1 VTNLEDDAPSSDC
14 VLIVDDDSSIRE
26 FVSMALS
33 FEGYQT
39 VTAQDGAAA
48 LELLET
54 VDPRVILLDMRMPG
68 VDGWAFARQY
78 RAKPGPLAP
87 IIVLT
92 AARDAADFAREIDAD
107 GFLPKPF
114 NLDDLLNLV
123 GKYVRV
129 C

>member
-1 VTNLEDDAPSSDC
+1 M
-14 VLIVDDDSSIRE
+14 IVDDDSSIRE

-33 FEGYQT
+33 FEGYHPI
-39 VTAQDGAAA
+39 TANDGAAA

-54 VDPRVILLDMRMPG
+54 EDPRVILLDMRMPG
-68 VDGWAFARQY
+68 VDGWAFARRY
-78 RAKPGPLAP
+78 RAKPGPRAP

-114 NLDDLLNLV
+114 NLDELLTLV
-123 GKYVRV
+123 GKHVQAR
-129 C
+129 